1 MVADS
6 YYELLRAEI
15 VPRFEDFVLRFKIE
29 TAEDDSIAE
38 ALKKSI
44 NRYSSALFE
53 HDVSEVVREED
64 VEKVTA
70 QQKLLWTKDEEA
82 IKLANVMSKYQS
94 KKGVDDFYL
103 NIRTHIHNLIDSFND
118 CEDVSKEKAWETFRR
133 VCQNLTVRVETEIA
147 VSNEDALDEFT
158 VQARKIEALLRTGR

>member
-1 MVADS
+1 M
-6 YYELLRAEI
+6 
-15 VPRFEDFVLRFKIE
+15 
-29 TAEDDSIAE
+29 
-38 ALKKSI
+38 
-44 NRYSSALFE
+44 
-53 HDVSEVVREED
+53 
-64 VEKVTA
+64 
-70 QQKLLWTKDEEA
+70 
-82 IKLANVMSKYQS
+82 
-94 KKGVDDFYL
+94 DDFYL